1 VITIMSVHGII
12 RDIHPGKPR
21 TDVKARL
28 SNLVSQS
35 QNVVV
40 TWEWYD
46 KSQGIVKWTFT
57 NTGKAQE
64 SVILLRNG
72 YYFGGAFWPVYVANS
87 EFGVT
92 WMNQVKP
99 LVDNGAENNA
109 PPIAPVT
116 FSNGYTQVLFIFTLS
131 GGQTWSMLEGGFN
144 NIVPQLQGVY
154 TLDNPVLQTWCIGY
168 DPQRVKDWDNQ
179 TGTTLQ
185 GYSPNPNTITAVVWQ
200 ASPGAPYDALPFNDM
215 YCDTPCPCAL
225 QPAPQPTCFEILEY
239 IAIAVET
246 GNFSSISVQDII
258 DAVEC
263 LFTGHISLK
272 DRLKI
277 AIKILFMRGD
287 KK

>member
-1 VITIMSVHGII
+1 MITIMSVHGII
-12 RDIHPGKPR
+12 RDVYPGKPR

-46 KSQGIVKWTFT
+46 KSQGVIKWTFT

-92 WMNQVKP
+92 WMNEVKP
-99 LVDNGAENNA
+99 LVDNGVENNA

-154 TLDNPVLQTWCIGY
+154 TVDNPVLQTWCIGY

-185 GYSPNPNTITAVVWQ
+185 GYSPNPNTIKAVVWQ

-246 GNFSSISVQDII
+246 GNFSNISVQDII

-277 AIKILFMRGD
+277 AIKILFMRGN

>member
-1 VITIMSVHGII
+1 MITIMSVHGII

-46 KSQGIVKWTFT
+46 KSQGIIKWTFT

-168 DPQRVKDWDNQ
+168 DPQRVKDWDSQ

>member
-1 VITIMSVHGII
+1 VITIMSIHGII

-46 KSQGIVKWTFT
+46 KSQGIIKWTFT
-57 NTGKAQE
+57 NTGKTQE

-72 YYFGGAFWPVYVANS
+72 YYFGGAFWPVYVANP

-92 WMNQVKP
+92 WMTEVKP

-144 NIVPQLQGVY
+144 NIMPQFQGVY
-154 TLDNPVLQTWCIGY
+154 TVDNPVLQTWCIGY

-185 GYSPNPNTITAVVWQ
+185 GYQPDPETITAVIWQ

-215 YCDTPCPCAL
+215 YCDTPCPCTL
-225 QPAPQPTCFEILEY
+225 QPSPQPTCLEILEN
-239 IAIAVET
+239 IAIAVEA

-263 LFTGHISLK
+263 LFTGHVSLK
-272 DRLKI
+272 HRLKI
-277 AIKILFMRGD
+277 AVKVLFMRGD
-287 KK
+287 KR

>member
-1 VITIMSVHGII
+1 MSVHGII
-12 RDIHPGKPR
+12 RDIYPGKPR

-46 KSQGIVKWTFT
+46 KSQGVIKWTFT

-92 WMNQVKP
+92 WMNEVKP
-99 LVDNGAENNA
+99 LMDNGVENNA

-154 TLDNPVLQTWCIGY
+154 TVDNPVLQTWCIGY

-246 GNFSSISVQDII
+246 GNFSNISVQDII

-277 AIKILFMRGD
+277 AVKILFMRGD

>member
-1 VITIMSVHGII
+1 MITIMSVHGII

-46 KSQGIVKWTFT
+46 KSQGIIKWTFT

-263 LFTGHISLK
+263 LSTGHISLK

>member
-46 KSQGIVKWTFT
+46 KGQGIIKWTFT

-92 WMNQVKP
+92 WMTEVKP

-144 NIVPQLQGVY
+144 NVTPQPQGVY
-154 TLDNPVLQTWCIGY
+154 TVGNPVLQTWCIGY
-168 DPQRVKDWDNQ
+168 DPQRVVDWDSQ

-185 GYSPNPNTITAVVWQ
+185 GYSPNPETITTVVWQ

-225 QPAPQPTCFEILEY
+225 QPAPQPTCLEILEN
-239 IAIAVET
+239 IAIAIET
-246 GNFSSISVQDII
+246 GDFSSISVQDII

-263 LFTGHISLK
+263 LFTGHVSLK

-277 AIKILFMRGD
+277 AIKILSMRSG

>member
-1 VITIMSVHGII
+1 
-12 RDIHPGKPR
+12 
-21 TDVKARL
+21 
-28 SNLVSQS
+28 
-35 QNVVV
+35 
-40 TWEWYD
+40 
-46 KSQGIVKWTFT
+46 
-57 NTGKAQE
+57 
-64 SVILLRNG
+64 
-72 YYFGGAFWPVYVANS
+72 
-87 EFGVT
+87 
-92 WMNQVKP
+92 MNQVKP

-109 PPIAPVT
+109 PLIAPVT

-168 DPQRVKDWDNQ
+168 DPQRVKDWDSQ

>member
-46 KSQGIVKWTFT
+46 KSQGVIKWTFT

>member
-12 RDIHPGKPR
+12 RDVYPGKPR

-57 NTGKAQE
+57 NTGKTQE

-72 YYFGGAFWPVYVANS
+72 YYFGGAFWPVYVANP

-92 WMNQVKP
+92 WMTEVKP

-116 FSNGYTQVLFIFTLS
+116 FSNGYTQVLFVFTLS

-144 NIVPQLQGVY
+144 NIVPQPQGVY
-154 TLDNPVLQTWCIGY
+154 TLDDPVLQTWCIGY
-168 DPQRVKDWDNQ
+168 DPQRVKDWDEQ
-179 TGTTLQ
+179 TKTDMK
-185 GYSPNPNTITAVVWQ
+185 GYQPDPDTIKTVVWQ

-258 DAVEC
+258 DAVKC

-277 AIKILFMRGD
+277 AIKILFMRGG

>member
-28 SNLVSQS
+28 SSLVSQS

-46 KSQGIVKWTFT
+46 KSQGIIKWTFT
-57 NTGKAQE
+57 NNGKIQE

-92 WMNQVKP
+92 WMNEVKP
-99 LVDNGAENNA
+99 LADNGAENNA

-116 FSNGYTQVLFIFTLS
+116 FTNGYTQVLFIFTLS

-144 NIVPQLQGVY
+144 NVTPQPQGVY
-154 TLDNPVLQTWCIGY
+154 TVGNPVLQTWCIGY
-168 DPQRVKDWDNQ
+168 DQQRVVDWDSQ

-185 GYSPNPNTITAVVWQ
+185 GYSPDPETITTVVWQ

-258 DAVEC
+258 NAVEC
-263 LFTGHISLK
+263 LFTGHVSFK

-277 AIKILFMRGD
+277 AVKILFMRGG